1 MQHTAQDAA
10 RVTSLFM
17 ILVIASL
24 INMFAVK
31 ISTQKFQEGNSLPH
45 DLIIFTVYVLIG
57 NALLSIATARFCTKE
72 AESSVVTVSASPM
85 SFLRILIAGGLRACI
100 SLCGTSM
107 LFFAPVSLAEA
118 VKATAPAFTLFIAY
132 AIRGEL
138 ATFPAILR

>member
-1 MQHTAQDAA
+1 MGFLLDDRRMQHTAQDAA

-107 LFFAPVSLAEA
+107 LFFAPHRGRERQVQ
-118 VKATAPAFTLFIAY
+118 KGCCRDFFFFCLFF
-132 AIRGEL
+132 L
-138 ATFPAILR
+138 L